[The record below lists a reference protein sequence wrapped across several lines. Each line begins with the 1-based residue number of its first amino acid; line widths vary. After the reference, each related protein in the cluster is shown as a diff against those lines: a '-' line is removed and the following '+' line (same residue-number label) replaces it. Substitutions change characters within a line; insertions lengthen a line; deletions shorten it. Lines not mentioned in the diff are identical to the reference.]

1 MRLRIIFILII
12 TLIIHN
18 TFSQQPTQ
26 TLRGRVLDAESKI
39 PLPGVNIFIINTEP
53 LLGSS
58 TDVEGNFRIA
68 KMPIGRY
75 NIKVSFM
82 GYEDKI
88 INEVLIGSAKEVVL
102 TIEIAEKVTKLKEV
116 VVQGQNSKQLV
127 MEKNFMTSIKAF
139 SVEESKRYAA
149 SLNDPSRLAM
159 SFAGVTFQS
168 DKLNEIIIRGNNP
181 SGLGWRLEGVEIPGP
196 NHFVEEGSA
205 GGGVSIL
212 SSNMM
217 GNSTFLTGA
226 FPAEFGNA
234 IAGVFDIKLRNGNNE
249 KREYVFQAG
258 FMGIDLA
265 AEGPFKKGRSPSYLF
280 NYRYSNLGLLNLLGF
295 KLTGNA
301 VPSYQDF
308 SFKVL
313 FPTQKFGVF
322 SLFGLGGFS
331 RIRETFPKRLR
342 TYDSYLGIF
351 GLSNYYQINKKTN
364 LKTVISYAATVIN
377 YLDEF
382 KLDSNAFYY
391 KQYFGKGWLRF
402 STTLSKKINS
412 SHSIQ
417 SGFFFSELFY
427 DGHAGH
433 YYYNTKKYISMGKE
447 KGSTSY
453 LQFFTSW
460 KYRITQKLT
469 LNTGIHVLQFL
480 LNHRV
485 SFEPR
490 LNIQWQFLSNQSLS
504 FGYGK
509 HSKLESLVIYL
520 REINYKGVTQEYNAG
535 IDLMKAHHFVI
546 AYNYLIKEN
555 LNLHFEAYYQY
566 LYDVPV
572 RYGKEST
579 FSLINK
585 SNAWVQYRLTNT
597 GTGRNMGIELTLE
610 KYFANNYFFMINGT
624 LYDSKYI
631 GSDNVERNS
640 RYNGHFSS
648 NLVAGKEFVF
658 GKKKNQ
664 TIGSSIKCMYLGGC
678 RYSPIDL
685 KASIIKGSEVKDI
698 NETYSGQYPNYFRTD
713 FQLSYRLNK
722 NKIAHEIRIDIQNL
736 TNQKNVFD
744 YMYDDKTHNIKTSW
758 QTGIMP
764 VLSYRL
770 EF

>member
-1 MRLRIIFILII
+1 MKIKIFLLLLCAFILQKG
-12 TLIIHN
+12 L
-18 TFSQQPTQ
+18 SQQLTQ
-26 TLRGRVLDAESKI
+26 TLRGKVLDAESKI
-39 PLPGVNIFIINTEP
+39 PLPGVNVLIINTEP
-53 LLGSS
+53 LLGTS
-58 TDVEGNFRIA
+58 TDVDGNFRIL
-68 KMPIGRY
+68 KIPIGRH
-75 NIKVSFM
+75 NIKISFM

-88 INEVLIGSAKEVVL
+88 INEVLIGSSKEVVL
-102 TIEIAEKVTKLKEV
+102 TIEIAEKVTRLKEV
-116 VVQGQNSKQLV
+116 VVKGQNSKQMV

-234 IAGVFDIKLRNGNNE
+234 TSGVFDIKLRNGNNE
-249 KREYVFQAG
+249 KREYVVQAG

-265 AEGPFKKGRSPSYLF
+265 AEGPFKKGRSASYLF

-322 SLFGLGGFS
+322 SFFGMGGFS
-331 RIRETFPKRLR
+331 RIKESYTKRVR
-342 TYDSYLGIF
+342 TYDSYMGIF

-377 YLDEF
+377 YFDDF

-391 KQYFGKGWLRF
+391 KQYFSKGWLRF

-412 SHSIQ
+412 KHSIQ
-417 SGFFFSELFY
+417 TGFFFSELFY
-427 DGHAGH
+427 NGDAGH
-433 YYYNTKKYISMGKE
+433 YYSNSDKFVSMGKE
-447 KGSTSY
+447 NGSTSY
-453 LQFFTSW
+453 LQFFTNW
-460 KYRITQKLT
+460 KYRITPKLT
-469 LNTGIHVLQFL
+469 VNAGMHVIQFL
-480 LNHRV
+480 LNKRV
-485 SFEPR
+485 AFEPR
-490 LNIQWQFLSNQSLS
+490 LNIQWQFFANQSLS

-520 REINYKGVTQEYNAG
+520 RELKYKNVMLQYNAG
-535 IDLMKAHHFVI
+535 IDFVKAHHFVI

-555 LNLHFEAYYQY
+555 LNFHVEAYYQY

-572 RYGKEST
+572 KYGKGNS
-579 FSLINK
+579 FSMINK
-585 SNAWVQYRLTNT
+585 SNAWVEYRLANNGT
-597 GTGRNMGIELTLE
+597 GTNMGIEITLE
-610 KYFANNYFFMINGT
+610 KYFAKNYFFMINGSI
-624 LYDSKYI
+624 YDSKYV
-631 GSDNVERNS
+631 GSDSIERDS
-640 RYNGHFSS
+640 RYNGRFST
-648 NLVAGKEFVF
+648 NLVAGKEFIV

-664 TIGSSIKCMYLGGC
+664 TIGSSIKAMYFGGC
-678 RYSPIDL
+678 RYTPIDL
-685 KASIIKGSEVKDI
+685 EASIKKGIEI
-698 NETYSGQYPNYFRTD
+698 RGENENYSGQFPPYFRID
-713 FQLSYRLNK
+713 MQLSYRLNK
-722 NKIAHEIRIDIQNL
+722 TKTAHEIRLDIQNI
-736 TNQKNVFD
+736 TNYKNIFD
-744 YMYDDKTHNIKTSW
+744 YVYDDNLKSIIPSW
-758 QTGIMP
+758 QMGIVP
-764 VLSYRL
+764 VLSYRI